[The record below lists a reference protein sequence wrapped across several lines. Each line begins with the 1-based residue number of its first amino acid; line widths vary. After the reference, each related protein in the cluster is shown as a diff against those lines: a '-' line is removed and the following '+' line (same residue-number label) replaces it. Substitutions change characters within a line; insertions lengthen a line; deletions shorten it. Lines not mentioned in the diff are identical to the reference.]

1 MTPSIFRGMIV
12 AHWALVLAGAA
23 LGWIGHGHPE
33 SLRDAYLALPQPWFL
48 RHDAIVLPVAAILG
62 VWMLVSTVGLFCFK
76 RWGRTLSLWL
86 TAIGLALSWSFGV
99 VLSGGLEWMLHDA
112 AMMLWGAAL
121 ACAYW
126 SPLAARFA
134 PSGTSDPAAHASQ
147 IRDTQDSP

>member
-1 MTPSIFRGMIV
+1 MTPSIFRSMIV
-12 AHWALVLAGAA
+12 AHWALVLAGGT
-23 LGWIGHGHPE
+23 LGWIGHGHPD
-33 SLRDAYLALPQPWFL
+33 SLREAYLALPQPWFL
-48 RHDAIVLPVAAILG
+48 RHDAIVLPVAAILAAL
-62 VWMLVSTVGLFCFK
+62 MLAGTVGLFQFK

-134 PSGTSDPAAHASQ
+134 PSGASDPNARASQ
-147 IRDTQDSP
+147 IRETQDSP